1 MAVAVLLVDELLV
14 VVDGLGGETNLG
26 EGLVVIGQLFC
37 GDDHEAAGLVGEGG
51 GMPTRRRR
59 GGKP

>member
-26 EGLVVIGQLFC
+26 EGLVVIG
-37 GDDHEAAGLVGEGG
+37 
-51 GMPTRRRR
+51 
-59 GGKP
+59 